1 MLKNNISKTYFSLP
15 YLTLP
20 GIHPVDQIYI
30 AKQCGFDGVGLRT
43 LSQGW
48 PSDRTN
54 SLTCKDM
61 FIAVQRALSE
71 TQMILFDIELGRV
84 TDNVDVSSYEEDFAR
99 GAELGARFVTA
110 SVWTDNITFA
120 QQQFERMAQFASKY
134 GMDLSLEFVP
144 FSSIKSLKEAL
155 MWIQSLEASNVC
167 VLIDLLHLYRS
178 GYDNTILESIPEN
191 RMGCIH
197 LCDGPGFI
205 PPINHPDMIGVTRA
219 RRLYLGDGEIPVGEI
234 LSILKIP
241 PYYAIELPNEDF
253 IKEKGLIGHAKKC
266 LETTKLYLR
275 KLYSG
280 VKDGSVQR

>member
-1 MLKNNISKTYFSLP
+1 
-15 YLTLP
+15 
-20 GIHPVDQIYI
+20 
-30 AKQCGFDGVGLRT
+30 
-43 LSQGW
+43 
-48 PSDRTN
+48 
-54 SLTCKDM
+54 
-61 FIAVQRALSE
+61 
-71 TQMILFDIELGRV
+71 
-84 TDNVDVSSYEEDFAR
+84 
-99 GAELGARFVTA
+99 
-110 SVWTDNITFA
+110 
-120 QQQFERMAQFASKY
+120 
-134 GMDLSLEFVP
+134 MDLSLEFVP